1 MKKFII
7 PFVITFLFSILLSSL
22 LSIRGVKPDFI
33 IIFLIYFALDQ
44 GSFKGVVVGFFVG
57 LLVSIFDNNPT
68 IGILPLTYSIIGYG
82 VGLLRNHKNRLSPI
96 IFNVVLFSIILFG
109 FFVYSYFLYD
119 SIFYNNFYQFV
130 INWFRNTIYTVT
142 LIVIIQFIIPLRK

>member
-7 PFVITFLFSILLSSL
+7 PLIITILFSVLLSGM

-44 GSFKGVVVGFFVG
+44 GSFKGVVLGFFVG
-57 LLVSIFDNNPT
+57 IFISIFDNNPT
-68 IGILPLTYSIIGYG
+68 IGILPLSYSVIGYG
-82 VGLLRNHKNRLSPI
+82 VGLLRNQKNRLSPI
-96 IFNVVLFSIILFG
+96 IFNVLLYSIIAFG

-119 SIFYNNFYQFV
+119 SIFYNNFTQFIV
-130 INWFRNTIYTVT
+130 NWFRNMIYTVS
-142 LIVIIQFIIPLRK
+142 LIVIIQFIIPFKK